1 MHLSSH
7 SHSWHTC
14 SSVVIIGHNCLL
26 IHETSH
32 LTDGVHHRT
41 LSLAFCGGALHTAG
55 AQLIFKS
62 EWNQLMFRL
71 TSCLSIFF
79 FLFLISIIFSIHT
92 GFINQ
97 LFKQTFTNDLHVR
110 LGDTNIK
117 KIVSTLK
124 ELINLLSKRE
134 K

>member
-1 MHLSSH
+1 MESIN
-7 SHSWHTC
+7 
-14 SSVVIIGHNCLL
+14 VQINFLL
-26 IHETSH
+26 IN
-32 LTDGVHHRT
+32 
-41 LSLAFCGGALHTAG
+41 
-55 AQLIFKS
+55 I
-62 EWNQLMFRL
+62 N
-71 TSCLSIFF
+71 FF